1 VNLPRLK
8 ASVSPRGHGP
18 WQSPEYTDPVTG
30 PTPAGLPA
38 SGILPAVHTIQ
49 AILQTLVPSPEN
61 AFAPQNF
68 HELFYPVSFAA
79 LLFFIAAI
87 VLYNVQVR
95 KLHKHP
101 PLVAL
106 QEWLLWTAICVYGL
120 VMIEALFGF
129 WFVTVVLTLVIGLSV
144 FVWIRFFHFPPIIEG
159 YNRQLARQ
167 RATAQTRAASKYVDP
182 SSTVKARKT
191 RRRRR

>member
-1 VNLPRLK
+1 
-8 ASVSPRGHGP
+8 
-18 WQSPEYTDPVTG
+18 
-30 PTPAGLPA
+30 
-38 SGILPAVHTIQ
+38 VHTIQ
-49 AILQTLVPSPEN
+49 ELLQTLVPSSDN
-61 AFAPQNF
+61 AFDPSNF
-68 HELFYPVSFAA
+68 QDLFYPISIAA
-79 LLFFIAAI
+79 LVLFIAAI

-106 QEWLLWTAICVYGL
+106 QEWLLWTAVCVYGL
-120 VMIEALFGF
+120 VLIEATFKF

-144 FVWIRFFHFPPIIEG
+144 FVWIRFFHFPPIIDG

-167 RATAQTRAASKYVDP
+167 RATAQSRAANKYVDP
-182 SSTVKARKT
+182 SATVRSRKT

>member
-1 VNLPRLK
+1 M
-8 ASVSPRGHGP
+8 
-18 WQSPEYTDPVTG
+18 
-30 PTPAGLPA
+30 
-38 SGILPAVHTIQ
+38 HTIQ
-49 AILQTLVPSPEN
+49 ELLQTLVPSPDN
-61 AFAPQNF
+61 AFSPANF
-68 HELFYPVSFAA
+68 QDVFYPISIAA
-79 LLFFIAAI
+79 FVLFIAAI

-120 VMIEALFGF
+120 LLIEAIFKF
-129 WFVTVVLTLVIGLSV
+129 WFVTVVATLVIGLGV

-159 YNRQLARQ
+159 YNRQLARA
-167 RATAQTRAASKYVDP
+167 RATAQTRAASKYVDA

>member
-1 VNLPRLK
+1 M
-8 ASVSPRGHGP
+8 
-18 WQSPEYTDPVTG
+18 
-30 PTPAGLPA
+30 
-38 SGILPAVHTIQ
+38 HTIQ
-49 AILQTLVPSPEN
+49 ELLQTLVPSPDN
-61 AFAPQNF
+61 AFNPDNF
-68 HELFYPVSFAA
+68 QDVFYPISIAA
-79 LLFFIAAI
+79 FVLFIAAI

-106 QEWLLWTAICVYGL
+106 QEWLLWTAVCVYGL
-120 VMIEALFGF
+120 LLIEAIFKF
-129 WFVTVVLTLVIGLSV
+129 WFVTVVATIVIGLGV

-159 YNRQLARQ
+159 YNRQLARA
-167 RATAQTRAASKYVDP
+167 RATAQTRAASKYVDA